1 MKSLRIACIR
11 VARSGHM
18 VNHANA
24 KRDSLVVAAMMIT
37 TTVVMVTAG
46 ALRQMQ
52 NFAKY
57 VQLWSPIW
65 ALNR

>member
-1 MKSLRIACIR
+1 M
-11 VARSGHM
+11 
-18 VNHANA
+18 
-24 KRDSLVVAAMMIT
+24 VAAMMIT